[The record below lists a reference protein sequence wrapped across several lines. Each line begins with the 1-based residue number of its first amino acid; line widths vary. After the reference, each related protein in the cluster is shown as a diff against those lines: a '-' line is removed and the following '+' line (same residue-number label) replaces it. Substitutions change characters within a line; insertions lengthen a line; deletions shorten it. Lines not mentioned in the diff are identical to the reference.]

1 MEYRRLGNSGLRVSQ
16 VGLGSNNFGGRANEQ
31 ASINVIN
38 HALDMGINFID
49 TADSYTEG
57 RSEELVGKAVKGN
70 ARRLLLL
77 PSLVIP
83 EVLVLAN
90 NPDHATIL

>member
-1 MEYRRLGNSGLRVSQ
+1 MEYRRIGNSGLKVSQ
-16 VGLGSNNFGGRANEQ
+16 VGLGGNNFGGRANEQ

-57 RSEELVGKAVKGN
+57 RSEELVGKALKGTRSK
-70 ARRLLLL
+70 A
-77 PSLVIP
+77 VI
-83 EVLVLAN
+83 
-90 NPDHATIL
+90 ATKFGSQVGPTERGGGRAIIS